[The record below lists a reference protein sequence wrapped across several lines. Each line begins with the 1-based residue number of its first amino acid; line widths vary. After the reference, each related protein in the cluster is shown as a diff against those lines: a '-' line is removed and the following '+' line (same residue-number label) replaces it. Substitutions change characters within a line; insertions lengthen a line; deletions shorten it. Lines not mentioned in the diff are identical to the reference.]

1 LADPPFPMLALGMVL
16 AVWGYQFLYESKART
31 MLEWAPV
38 RVSLAVVL
46 VVYVATFPAG
56 AAQKFIYF
64 QF

>member
-1 LADPPFPMLALGMVL
+1 
-16 AVWGYQFLYESKART
+16 
-31 MLEWAPV
+31 V